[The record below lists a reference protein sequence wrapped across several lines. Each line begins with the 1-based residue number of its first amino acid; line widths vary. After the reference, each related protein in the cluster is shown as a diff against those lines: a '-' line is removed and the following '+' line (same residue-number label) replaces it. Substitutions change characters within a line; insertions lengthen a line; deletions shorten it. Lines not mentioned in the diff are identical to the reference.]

1 MALHTELPIYRTGVR
16 LLSLAV
22 KVQEQMPRSI
32 KRILGDKIIRGH
44 AHPSGHQQVRSGLGT
59 QHRHK
64 PELHPPADLPRLGYC
79 PRTLHAS
86 EDAGCQMNLHQSAN
100 SYFGLLRQASHS
112 HHDRT
117 LVANVARNRGHLVA
131 GDITKI
137 FRRA

>member
-32 KRILGDKIIRGH
+32 KRILGDK
-44 AHPSGHQQVRSGLGT
+44 ST
-59 QHRHK
+59 QHCVDLLDPMALANASQHEARAEYIG
-64 PELHPPADLPRLGYC
+64 ELLKRQRAVR
-79 PRTLHAS
+79 RTLNVALGRLHDMPAA
-86 EDAGCQMNLHQSAN
+86 DLHQSAN

>member
-32 KRILGDKIIRGH
+32 KRILGDKI
-44 AHPSGHQQVRSGLGT
+44 T
-59 QHRHK
+59 QHCV
-64 PELHPPADLPRLGYC
+64 DLLD
-79 PRTLHAS
+79 LMALANAS
-86 EDAGCQMNLHQSAN
+86 Q
-100 SYFGLLRQASHS
+100 
-112 HHDRT
+112 